1 MKLIFTSLCLVFIQV
16 LTAQI
21 SDRVYIAGEIIVPA
35 NGEVSQI
42 EIINKNTNKG
52 TVTNQY
58 GQFGISV
65 KLGDRLRFEAI
76 QYQNFTVVIDENIVK
91 KKKLTIKI
99 NDEVN
104 TLDEVIVSPYDLEGN
119 IEVDARKV
127 NATYFKAP
135 GDGSKSILNDYEGT
149 QPNIRTQTINESL
162 NTEQQFI
169 RNGLNVANIFR
180 TILASKEVTVDH
192 KLPENVD
199 VMVRKIYKDSF
210 FKENLNIDKD
220 KINQF
225 IFYVEDKGLSKVMLK
240 KGNELDLIEFLIQKS
255 KEFKI
260 KD

>member
-1 MKLIFTSLCLVFIQV
+1 MKLIFTSLCLVFIQI

-76 QYQNFTVVIDENIVK
+76 QYQNFTVVID

-135 GDGSKSILNDYEGT
+135 GDGSKSILNDYDGT

-169 RNGLNVANIFR
+169 RNGLNIANIFR

-199 VMVRKIYKDSF
+199 VMVRKIYKYSF

>member
-1 MKLIFTSLCLVFIQV
+1 MKLIFTSLCLVFIQI

-135 GDGSKSILNDYEGT
+135 GDGSKSILNDYDGT

-180 TILASKEVTVDH
+180 TILASKELTVDH

>member
-91 KKKLTIKI
+91 KK
-99 NDEVN
+99 N
-104 TLDEVIVSPYDLEGN
+104 
-119 IEVDARKV
+119 
-127 NATYFKAP
+127 
-135 GDGSKSILNDYEGT
+135 
-149 QPNIRTQTINESL
+149 
-162 NTEQQFI
+162 
-169 RNGLNVANIFR
+169 
-180 TILASKEVTVDH
+180 
-192 KLPENVD
+192 
-199 VMVRKIYKDSF
+199 
-210 FKENLNIDKD
+210 
-220 KINQF
+220 
-225 IFYVEDKGLSKVMLK
+225 
-240 KGNELDLIEFLIQKS
+240 
-255 KEFKI
+255 
-260 KD
+260 

>member
-135 GDGSKSILNDYEGT
+135 GDGSKSILNDYDGT

-180 TILASKEVTVDH
+180 TILASKELTVDH

>member
-135 GDGSKSILNDYEGT
+135 GDGSKSILNDYDGT

-180 TILASKEVTVDH
+180 TILASKELTVDH

-240 KGNELDLIEFLIQKS
+240 KRK
-255 KEFKI
+255 
-260 KD
+260 

>member
-1 MKLIFTSLCLVFIQV
+1 
-16 LTAQI
+16 
-21 SDRVYIAGEIIVPA
+21 
-35 NGEVSQI
+35 
-42 EIINKNTNKG
+42 
-52 TVTNQY
+52 
-58 GQFGISV
+58 
-65 KLGDRLRFEAI
+65 
-76 QYQNFTVVIDENIVK
+76 
-91 KKKLTIKI
+91 
-99 NDEVN
+99 
-104 TLDEVIVSPYDLEGN
+104 VIVSPYDLEGN
-119 IEVDARKV
+119 IAVDARKV

-135 GDGSKSILNDYEGT
+135 GDGSKSILNDYDGT

-225 IFYVEDKGLSKVMLK
+225 IFMSKIKASVKSCLK
-240 KGNELDLIEFLIQKS
+240 KE
-255 KEFKI
+255 
-260 KD
+260 